1 MFSSLIFVYP
11 LAKILGLTHSGDVF
25 YRITDNTT
33 LLNRAK
39 EDIKQSNLTQCD
51 FNPTHLIIVTWENYY
66 IASSSVPVS
75 IKHL

>member
-25 YRITDNTT
+25 YRTTDNTT

-51 FNPTHLIIVTWENYY
+51 FNPTHLIIVTWISYY
-66 IASSSVPVS
+66 IASSSMPVS